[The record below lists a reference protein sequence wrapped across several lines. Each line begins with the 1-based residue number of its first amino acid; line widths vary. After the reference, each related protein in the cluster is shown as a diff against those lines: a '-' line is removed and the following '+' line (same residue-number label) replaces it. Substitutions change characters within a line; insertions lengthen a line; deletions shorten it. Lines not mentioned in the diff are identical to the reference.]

1 MEVIPGSVKDNGNGA
16 KPPKGNGSGPAA
28 GERPRG
34 AAKPEKDTKGRKD
47 HGQEVN
53 PDPTELMKGLKKL
66 KDLREDKNAAASNY
80 NKAKKALAKR
90 AGFQADVVDAAVKAY
105 AGEKEDLELQHRRAE
120 QLSLAFESIAL
131 EQAKA

>member
-1 MEVIPGSVKDNGNGA
+1 MEVVPGSTRSNGNGA
-16 KPPKGNGSGPAA
+16 TVGNGGKTGSGKT
-28 GERPRG
+28 GD
-34 AAKPEKDTKGRKD
+34 DTKGRKD

-53 PDPTELMKGLKKL
+53 PDPGELMKGMKKL
-66 KDLREDKNAAASNY
+66 KDLRDTKIAAAGAY

-90 AGFQADVVDAAVKAY
+90 AGFQADVVDAAVKAF

-120 QLSLAFESIAL
+120 QMSLAFESIAL

>member
-1 MEVIPGSVKDNGNGA
+1 MEVIPGSVRSNGNGA
-16 KPPKGNGSGPAA
+16 EPPKGGGGPAA
-28 GERPRG
+28 GEKGRG
-34 AAKPEKDTKGRKD
+34 AAKDTKGRKD

-53 PDPTELMKGLKKL
+53 PDPQELMKGLGKL
-66 KDLREDKNAAASNY
+66 KRLREAKLAAAGEY

-105 AGEKEDLELQHRRAE
+105 SGEKEDLEMQHRRAE

-131 EQAKA
+131 EQAKQ

>member
-1 MEVIPGSVKDNGNGA
+1 MEVIPGSVVNNGNGA
-16 KPPKGNGSGPAA
+16 EPPKGNGAGPAA
-28 GERPRG
+28 GEKARG
-34 AAKPEKDTKGRKD
+34 AAKDTKGRKD

-53 PDPTELMKGLKKL
+53 PDPGELMKGLKKL
-66 KDLREDKNAAASNY
+66 KSLRETKLAAAGDY

-105 AGEKEDLELQHRRAE
+105 AGEKEDLELSHRRAE

-131 EQAKA
+131 EQSKQ